1 MLILTPPSAHAAL
14 AAFLEKF
21 HALDGWDPTAETAL
35 KICRLCDQKIS
46 YHGRDHGYDAW
57 HATNRAL
64 TRQLLQRV
72 GVSQKHVEN
81 MTALFESVNTG
92 LLDADIFLMA
102 LSRPVENSKI
112 PNPDF

>member
-14 AAFLEKF
+14 VAFLKKF

-35 KICRLCDQKIS
+35 EICRLCDQKIS

-57 HATNRAL
+57 HATNRAR
-64 TRQLLQRV
+64 TKQLFQRV

-81 MTALFESVNTG
+81 MTALFESVCTC
-92 LLDADIFLMA
+92 LIDADIFLMA
-102 LSRPVENSKI
+102 ISRP
-112 PNPDF
+112 DF